1 MSLVTLSSKRNTE
14 VQRDTDP
21 AIIKNHFKDGLVL
34 REGTEVGLVSLTIN
48 KLDLF
53 EIIAGQNDVFVW
65 RIGNRQSF
73 EQHTV
78 TIAEGN
84 YNGSSLAT
92 ELAAKANASTL
103 LGNFKGQWTCTFDQT
118 GQGGDGAFSMN
129 YGQNETPAAPNDQTY
144 SLYDGGAPNFTNN
157 GTSIVQVRGA
167 VGNPAVDDFST
178 ADNPLIIT
186 GNKGIFPNDG
196 DFECII
202 RPQEGYT
209 QLDQSEALRASGGF
223 VDETVYSLGVPT
235 NRLGTFNVAVGT
247 PATNGWQL
255 EFIYD
260 NGDDPTFWVYLGDG
274 EWGVDDGG
282 GGALTATRE
291 NCDDFY
297 FYNPTRGVWAD
308 ALNGGRGAEV
318 ANNGSFYILQGGV
331 PFSVPPGNVG
341 MGKTISGYVR
351 NYLYKGRTN
360 YPADVNADI
369 LKTSPDGFD
378 ITVTCEDTG
387 AEDGVLFSL
396 GKMVQ
401 NAGIEFP
408 NPNWRQPSAL
418 VADFQDLNPL
428 TDFTS
433 LPAISGVTP
442 SNWAAYNYPDDHIKI
457 RVAISK
463 VLNIQIY
470 LSHDTAGDNVFI
482 EEQFVR
488 RTGDSNGFNTTIK
501 EKFFP
506 LRPVIA
512 IGRGNQYFSSRYILQ
527 GKFDT
532 TEIVN
537 PNFQVASSAITL
549 HKGDPVDLADE
560 SETVIT
566 SPATAVPA
574 NAMTVSALYK
584 FGEIFASDETGS
596 PPEGGLN
603 VNDLT
608 PSGSINPVLGFNR
621 LYNFTS
627 GQTTNGVTSTSNPI
641 TNIAEPTLSL
651 ELPDFNIKGAN
662 GNTGDSMRVIAVVPK
677 EELNTNEKTGT
688 LHYYPTFPIMIDLNL
703 PQEQIFYDL
712 NAILRLPDGRVA
724 NDLINPTEITLLF
737 KEGEESKQR
746 RMMKEQAQMIS
757 SVMGNRQ
764 SAMIGGIGNGNPL
777 I

>member
-1 MSLVTLSSKRNTE
+1 MSLVTLSSKRNTL

-53 EIIAGQNDVFVW
+53 EVIAGQNDVFIW

-78 TIAEGN
+78 TINEGN
-84 YNGSSLAT
+84 YNGSTLAI
-92 ELAAKANASTL
+92 ELASKANASTL
-103 LGNFKGQWTCTFDQT
+103 LGNYKGQWTCVFDQT
-118 GQGGDGAFSMN
+118 GQGGQGSFTMN
-129 YGQNETPAAPNDQTY
+129 YGQNDVPAAPNEQTY
-144 SLYDGGAPNFTNN
+144 SVFDGGTPNFTNN
-157 GTSIVQVRGA
+157 GSPSVNISGSTGGQ
-167 VGNPAVDDFST
+167 VDDFSSS
-178 ADNPLIIT
+178 DNPLIIT

-209 QLDQSEALRASGGF
+209 EADQITALQAGGSP
-223 VDETVYSLGVPT
+223 VDQTIYIAGVP
-235 NRLGTFNVAVGT
+235 NLFEGTFNNTTGT
-247 PATNGWQL
+247 PAANGWQL
-255 EFIYD
+255 AFQYT
-260 NGDDPTFWVYLGDG
+260 NGDPPAYWVYLGDG
-274 EWGVDDGG
+274 EWGH
-282 GGALTATRE
+282 ALTGINTANRT

-297 FYNPTRGVWAD
+297 FWNPTRGVFAD
-308 ALNGGRGAEV
+308 ADNGGRHTENPLVGD
-318 ANNGSFYILQGGV
+318 FFIITGGTQFTV
-331 PFSVPPGNVG
+331 PQGNVG
-341 MGKTISGYVR
+341 MGKSVSGYVR

-360 YPADVNADI
+360 YPGDVNADI

-378 ITVTCEDTG
+378 ITLTCEDNDDKTG
-387 AEDGVLFSL
+387 VEFSL
-396 GKMVQ
+396 GRMVQ

-408 NPNWRQPSAL
+408 NANWRLPSAL
-418 VADFQDLNPL
+418 IADFQNLDP
-428 TDFTS
+428 TADFTS
-433 LPAISGVTP
+433 LPVISGVQP
-442 SNWAAYNYPDDHIKI
+442 ANWTSYTYPTDHIKM

-463 VLNIQIY
+463 VLQVQIY

-488 RTGDSNGFNTTIK
+488 RTGDANGFNTTIK

-506 LRPVIA
+506 LRPCMA
-512 IGRGNQYFSSRYILQ
+512 IGRGNQYFSSRYIVK
-527 GKFDT
+527 GKYDT

-537 PNFQVASSAITL
+537 PNFQVASEAITL
-549 HKGDPVDLADE
+549 HKGDAVDLEDE
-560 SETVIT
+560 SETVST
-566 SPATAVPA
+566 SPLGAVPT

-584 FGEIFASDETGS
+584 FGEIYASDTTGN
-596 PPEGGLN
+596 PPEGGLDAA
-603 VNDLT
+603 DLT
-608 PSGSINPVLGFNR
+608 PVGSINTLLGFNR
-621 LYNFTS
+621 LYNFVA
-627 GQTTNGVTSTSNPI
+627 GQTSNGVTSTNNPI

-688 LHYYPTFPIMIDLNL
+688 LHYYPAFPIMIDLNL

-712 NAILRLPDGRVA
+712 NAILRLPDGKVA

-746 RMMKEQAQMIS
+746 RMMKEQAQLIS
-757 SVMGNRQ
+757 SMMGNKQ
-764 SAMIGGIGNGNPL
+764 SAMIGGIGSGNPL

>member
-1 MSLVTLSSKRNTE
+1 MSLVTISSKRNTE

-34 REGTEVGLVSLTIN
+34 REGTEVALVSLTIN

-53 EIIAGQNDVFVW
+53 EIIAGENDVFIW

-84 YNGSSLAT
+84 YNGSTLAT
-92 ELAAKANASTL
+92 ELALKANASTL
-103 LGNFKGQWTCTFDQT
+103 LGNFKGTWTCTFDQT
-118 GQGGDGAFSMN
+118 AQNGEGAFTMN
-129 YGQNETPAAPNDQTY
+129 YGQNETPAAPNEQTY
-144 SLYDGGAPNFTNN
+144 TAYDGGNPVFTNN
-157 GTSIVQVRGA
+157 GSASVNISGA
-167 VGNPAVDDFST
+167 SGNPATDDFST
-178 ADNPLIIT
+178 GDNPLIIT

-209 QLDQSEALRASGGF
+209 EIDQREALRASGGL
-223 VDETVYSLGVPT
+223 VDETVYTGGTPT
-235 NRLGTFNVAVGT
+235 VRDGTFNMTVS
-247 PATNGWQL
+247 PALDNGWTLTFQ
-255 EFIYD
+255 YS
-260 NGDDPTFWVYLGDG
+260 NGDPQVFWVYLGDG
-274 EWGVDDGG
+274 EWGAGTDGSV
-282 GGALTATRE
+282 AATRA
-291 NCDDFY
+291 NCDDFW
-297 FYNPTRGVWAD
+297 FYNPSRGVYAD
-308 ALNGGRGAEV
+308 VDNGERGPEV
-318 ANNGSFYILQGGV
+318 PNTGAFYKPQGST
-331 PFSVPPGNVG
+331 FSVVQGNVG

-351 NYLYKGRTN
+351 NYLYKGRDN
-360 YPADVNADI
+360 YPGDANADI

-396 GKMVQ
+396 GRMVQ
-401 NAGIEFP
+401 NQGTEFP
-408 NPNWRQPSAL
+408 NPGWRNASAL
-418 VADFQDLNPL
+418 VTDFEDLNPT
-428 TDFTS
+428 TDFS
-433 LPAISGVTP
+433 GLPPVAGVTP
-442 SNWAAYNYPDDHIKI
+442 ANWASYNYPDDHIKI

-463 VLNIQIY
+463 VLQVQVY

-488 RTGDSNGFNTTIK
+488 RTGDANGFNTTIK

-506 LRPVIA
+506 LRPVMA
-512 IGRGNQYFSSRYILQ
+512 VGRGNQYFASRYIAK
-527 GKFDT
+527 GKFDS

-537 PNFQVASSAITL
+537 PNFEVANANTVL
-549 HKGDPVDLADE
+549 HKGESVDLADE
-560 SETVIT
+560 SETVTT
-566 SPATAVPA
+566 SPATAIPA

-584 FGEIFASDETGS
+584 FGEIYASDTGGN
-596 PPEGGLN
+596 PPEGGLAAE
-603 VNDLT
+603 DLT

-621 LYNFTS
+621 LYNFGA
-627 GQTTNGVTSTSNPI
+627 GQTTNGVVSTNSPI

-677 EELNTNEKTGT
+677 EELHTNEKTGT
-688 LHYYPTFPIMIDLNL
+688 LHYYPSFPIMIDLNL

-757 SVMGNRQ
+757 SAMGNRQ
-764 SAMIGGIGNGNPL
+764 SAMIGGIGSGNPL

>member
-53 EIIAGQNDVFVW
+53 EIIAGQNDVFIW

-84 YNGSSLAT
+84 YNGSSLAI
-92 ELAAKANASTL
+92 ELASKANASTL
-103 LGNFKGQWTCTFDQT
+103 LGNFKGTWTCSFDQT
-118 GQGGDGAFSMN
+118 AQNGEGAFTMN
-129 YGQNETPAAPNDQTY
+129 YGQNEPPANSNAQTY
-144 SLYDGGAPNFTNN
+144 SVFDGGNPVFSNN
-157 GTSIVQVRGA
+157 GTAEVSVQGA
-167 VGNPAVDDFST
+167 SGNPATDDFNT
-178 ADNPLIIT
+178 GDNPLIIT

-209 QLDQSEALRASGGF
+209 EIDQREALRASGGL
-223 VDETVYSLGVPT
+223 VEETIFTGGTPAS
-235 NRLGTFNVAVGT
+235 RLGTFIVTSGT
-247 PATNGWQL
+247 PATNGWTL
-255 EFIYD
+255 EFEYE
-260 NGDDPTFWVYLGDG
+260 NGDPSGFWVYLGDG
-274 EWGVDDGG
+274 EWGVDEADAG
-282 GGALTATRE
+282 TTPATRA
-291 NCDDFY
+291 NSDRFY
-297 FYNPTRGVWAD
+297 FYNPSRGVYAD
-308 ALNGGRGAEV
+308 VDNGERGNEV
-318 ANNGSFYILQGGV
+318 PNTGSFYIKNGDVQFNV
-331 PFSVPPGNVG
+331 PQGNVG
-341 MGKTISGYVR
+341 MGTSISGYVR
-351 NYLYKGRTN
+351 NYLYKGRDN
-360 YPADVNADI
+360 YPGDVNADI

-378 ITVTCEDTG
+378 ITVTCEDT
-387 AEDGVLFSL
+387 ADETGVLFSL
-396 GKMVQ
+396 GRMVQ
-401 NAGIEFP
+401 NQGIEFP
-408 NPNWRQPSAL
+408 NPGWRNNSAL
-418 VADFQDLNPL
+418 IADFTNLDP
-428 TDFTS
+428 TSDFAS
-433 LPAISGVTP
+433 LPAISGVQP
-442 SNWAAYNYPDDHIKI
+442 ANWASYNYPDDHIKI

-463 VLNIQIY
+463 VLQVQIY

-512 IGRGNQYFSSRYILQ
+512 IGRGNQYYASRYILK

-537 PNFQVASSAITL
+537 PNFQVANANTVL
-549 HKGDPVDLADE
+549 HKGETVEFEDE
-560 SETVIT
+560 SETVTT
-566 SPATAVPA
+566 SSATAVPA
-574 NAMTVSALYK
+574 NAMTLGALYK
-584 FGEIFASDETGS
+584 FGEIFASDTGGN
-596 PPEGGLN
+596 PPEGGLDAL
-603 VNDLT
+603 DLT

-621 LYNFTS
+621 LYNFNA
-627 GQTTNGVTSTSNPI
+627 GQTTNGVTSTNNPI

-677 EELNTNEKTGT
+677 EELHTNEKTGT
-688 LHYYPTFPIMIDLNL
+688 LHYYPSFPIMIDLNL

>member
-1 MSLVTLSSKRNTE
+1 MSLVTISSKRNTE

-53 EIIAGQNDVFVW
+53 EIIAGQNDIFIW

-78 TIAEGN
+78 TISEGN
-84 YNGSSLAT
+84 YNGSSLAI

-103 LGNFKGQWTCTFDQT
+103 LGNYKGQWTCTFDQSA
-118 GQGGDGAFSMN
+118 QGGEGAFTMN
-129 YGQNETPAAPNDQTY
+129 YGQNEPPTVPNAQTY
-144 SLYDGGAPNFTNN
+144 TTYEGGSPIYTNN
-157 GTSIVQVRGA
+157 GSASVNVSGSA
-167 VGNPAVDDFST
+167 GGGVADFQND
-178 ADNPLIIT
+178 DNPLIIT

-209 QLDQSEALRASGGF
+209 EADQTTSLQAGGGL
-223 VDETVYSLGVPT
+223 VTETVYVASIPT
-235 NRLGTFNVAVGT
+235 TRDGTFNNTTGV
-247 PATNGWQL
+247 PATNGWDL
-255 EFIYD
+255 EFSYD
-260 NGDDPTFWVYLGDG
+260 NGDPSSYWVYLGDG
-274 EWGVDDGG
+274 EWGANSDGTV
-282 GGALTATRE
+282 TANRA
-291 NCDDFY
+291 NSSDFY

-308 ALNGGRGAEV
+308 GDNGGRGTEV
-318 ANNGSFYILQGGV
+318 ANTGSFYILQGGI
-331 PFSVPPGNVG
+331 PFSVAQGNVG

-360 YPADVNADI
+360 YPGDVNADI

-378 ITVTCEDTG
+378 ITVTCEDN
-387 AEDGVLFSL
+387 AARDGVLFSL

-401 NAGIEFP
+401 NQGIEFP
-408 NPNWRQPSAL
+408 NPNWRNNSAL
-418 VADFQDLNPL
+418 VAGFETLDPE
-428 TDFTS
+428 TDFTT

-442 SNWAAYNYPDDHIKI
+442 SNWASYTYGTDHIKI

-463 VLNIQIY
+463 VLQIQIY

-488 RTGDSNGFNTTIK
+488 RTGDSNGFNTTLK
-501 EKFFP
+501 EKFYP
-506 LRPVIA
+506 LRPVVA
-512 IGRGNQYFSSRYILQ
+512 VGRGNQYFASRYILK
-527 GKFDT
+527 GKYDD

-537 PNFQVASSAITL
+537 PNFEVANANTVL
-549 HKGDPVDLADE
+549 HKGEDVELADE
-560 SETVIT
+560 SETVT
-566 SPATAVPA
+566 VSPAVAVPA

-584 FGEIFASDETGS
+584 FGEVYASDTGGV

-608 PSGSINPVLGFNR
+608 PDGSINNLIGFNR
-621 LYNFTS
+621 LYNFNS
-627 GQTTNGVTSTSNPI
+627 GQTSNGVTSTNNPI

-746 RMMKEQAQMIS
+746 RMLKEQAQMIS
-757 SVMGNRQ
+757 SMVGNKQ
-764 SAMIGGIGNGNPL
+764 QAMIGGIGSGNPL

>member
-1 MSLVTLSSKRNTE
+1 MSLVTISSKRNSQ

-48 KLDLF
+48 KLNLF
-53 EIIAGQNDVFVW
+53 EIITGLNDIFIW

-73 EQHTV
+73 DQHTV
-78 TIAEGN
+78 TISQGN
-84 YNGSSLAT
+84 YNGATLAI
-92 ELAAKANASTL
+92 EIAAKANASTL
-103 LGNFKGQWTCTFDQT
+103 LGNYRGQWTCSYDQSL
-118 GQGGDGAFSMN
+118 QGGEGGFTMN
-129 YGQNETPAAPNDQTY
+129 YGQNEVPAAPNKQNY
-144 SLYDGGAPNFTNN
+144 STFDGGTPVFINN
-157 GTSIVQVRGA
+157 GSDSVSISGA
-167 VGNPAVDDFST
+167 AGNPAVDDFET
-178 ADNPLIIT
+178 NDNPLIIT
-186 GNKGIFPNDG
+186 GNRGIFPNDG

-202 RPQEGYT
+202 RPQEGYE
-209 QLDQSEALRASGGF
+209 LADQITALVAGGGF
-223 VDETVYSLGVPT
+223 VDETIFTGGSAT
-235 NRLGTFNVAVGT
+235 SRIGTFNGTGGT

-255 EFIYD
+255 EFTYD

-274 EWGVDDGG
+274 EWGADDGG
-282 GGALTATRE
+282 DGLLPATRV

-297 FYNPTRGVWAD
+297 FWNPTRGVWAD
-308 ALNGGRGAEV
+308 ELNGGRGTEV
-318 ANNGSFYILQGGV
+318 ANTGSFYIQQGGNPFTV
-331 PFSVPPGNVG
+331 PQGNVG
-341 MGKTISGYVR
+341 MGKSISGYAR

-360 YPADVNADI
+360 YPADPNADL

-378 ITVTCEDTG
+378 ITLTCEDNADKT
-387 AEDGVLFSL
+387 GVLFTL
-396 GKMVQ
+396 GRMVQ

-408 NPNWRQPSAL
+408 NPNWRLPSAL
-418 VADFQDLNPL
+418 VAGFINLNPL
-428 TDFTS
+428 NDFS
-433 LPAISGVTP
+433 GLPAISGVTP
-442 SNWAAYNYPDDHIKI
+442 TNWTSYTYPTDHIRL

-463 VLNIQIY
+463 VLQIQIY
-470 LSHDTAGDNVFI
+470 LAHDTGGDNVFI

-488 RTGDSNGFNTTIK
+488 RTGDANGFNTTIK

-512 IGRGNQYFSSRYILQ
+512 IGRGNQYFASRYILK
-527 GKFDT
+527 GKFDSE
-532 TEIVN
+532 EILN
-537 PNFQVASSAITL
+537 PDFQKASSAITL
-549 HKGDPVDLADE
+549 HKGDPVDLEDE
-560 SETVIT
+560 SGTVT
-566 SPATAVPA
+566 NNKVGADPA

-584 FGEIFASDETGS
+584 FGEIFASDTTGT
-596 PPEGGLN
+596 PPSGGLN
-603 VNDLT
+603 VDDLN
-608 PSGSINPVLGFNR
+608 PSGSINPVLGFDR
-621 LYNFTS
+621 LYNFNA
-627 GQTTNGVTSTSNPI
+627 GKATNGVTSSSNPI

-703 PQEQIFYDL
+703 PQSQIFYDL

-746 RMMKEQAQMIS
+746 RMLKEQAELMASII
-757 SVMGNRQ
+757 GNRQ

>member
-1 MSLVTLSSKRNTE
+1 MSLVTISSKRNTE

-34 REGTEVGLVSLTIN
+34 REGTEVALVSLTIN

-53 EIIAGQNDVFVW
+53 EIIAGENDVFIW

-84 YNGSSLAT
+84 YNGSTLAT
-92 ELAAKANASTL
+92 ELALKANASTL
-103 LGNFKGQWTCTFDQT
+103 LGNFKGTWTCTFDQT
-118 GQGGDGAFSMN
+118 AQNGEGAFTMN
-129 YGQNETPAAPNDQTY
+129 YDQNETPAAPNAQTY
-144 SLYDGGAPNFTNN
+144 TAYDGGTPSITNN
-157 GTSIVQVRGA
+157 GTALVQVNGA
-167 VGNPAVDDFST
+167 VGNPAVDDFAT
-178 ADNPLIIT
+178 GDNPLIIT

-209 QLDQSEALRASGGF
+209 EIDQREALRASGGL
-223 VDETVYSLGVPT
+223 VDETIYSGGTPT
-235 NRLGTFNVAVGT
+235 NRLGTFTPTTGT
-247 PATNGWQL
+247 PATNGWSL
-255 EFIYD
+255 VFTYE
-260 NGDDPTFWVYLGDG
+260 NGDDPTYWVYLGDG
-274 EWGVDDGG
+274 EWGVDETYDGT
-282 GGALTATRE
+282 LTATRA
-291 NCDDFY
+291 NSDDFY
-297 FYNPTRGVWAD
+297 FWNPTRGVWAD
-308 ALNGGRGAEV
+308 ELNGGRGAEV
-318 ANNGSFYILQGGV
+318 VNTGSFYIKNGGV
-331 PFSVPPGNVG
+331 PFAVVQGNIG

-360 YPADVNADI
+360 YPGDANADI

-378 ITVTCEDTG
+378 ITVTCEDTE
-387 AEDGVLFSL
+387 AEDGVFFSL
-396 GKMVQ
+396 GRMVQ

-408 NPNWRQPSAL
+408 NPGWRSASSL
-418 VADFQDLNPL
+418 V
-428 TDFTS
+428 TDFEDLDPTSDFSS
-433 LPAISGVTP
+433 LPPVAGVTP
-442 SNWAAYNYPDDHIKI
+442 ANWASYNYPDDHIKI

-463 VLNIQIY
+463 VLQVQIY
-470 LSHDTAGDNVFI
+470 LSHDTSGNGTFI

-506 LRPVIA
+506 LRPVMA
-512 IGRGNQYFSSRYILQ
+512 VGRGNQYFASRYFLQ
-527 GKFDT
+527 GKFDS

-537 PNFQVASSAITL
+537 PNFEVANANTVL
-549 HKGDPVDLADE
+549 HKGESVELEDE
-560 SETVIT
+560 SDTVTT
-566 SPATAVPA
+566 SPAAAVPA

-584 FGEIFASDETGS
+584 FGEIYASDTGGN
-596 PPEGGLN
+596 PPEGGLAAE
-603 VNDLT
+603 DLT

-621 LYNFTS
+621 LYNFGS
-627 GQTTNGVTSTSNPI
+627 GQTSNGVVSTNSPI

-677 EELNTNEKTGT
+677 EELHTNEKTGT
-688 LHYYPTFPIMIDLNL
+688 LHYYPSFPIMIDLNL

-746 RMMKEQAQMIS
+746 RMMKEQALMIS

-764 SAMIGGIGNGNPL
+764 SAMIGGIGSGNPL

>member
-84 YNGSSLAT
+84 YNGSSLAI
-92 ELAAKANASTL
+92 ELALKANASTL
-103 LGNFKGQWTCTFDQT
+103 LGNFKGQWTCTFDQS
-118 GQGGDGAFSMN
+118 GQGGDGSFTMN
-129 YGQNETPAAPNDQTY
+129 YGQNETPATNNSQTY
-144 SLYDGGAPNFTNN
+144 NLYDGGTPSFTNN
-157 GTSIVQVRGA
+157 GTALVQVSGA
-167 VGNPAVDDFST
+167 VGNPAVDDFAT
-178 ADNPLIIT
+178 GDNPLIIT

-196 DFECII
+196 DFQCII

-209 QLDQSEALRASGGF
+209 QADQVTALQAGGGF
-223 VDETVYSLGVPT
+223 CDETVYTASVGVT
-235 NRLGTFNVAVGT
+235 RTGAFNNTTGTEAS
-247 PATNGWQL
+247 NGWQL
-255 EFIYD
+255 LFQYD
-260 NGDDPTFWVYLGDG
+260 NGDDPTYWVYLGDG
-274 EWGVDDGG
+274 EWGADDGG
-282 GGALTATRE
+282 DGQDTANRA

-297 FYNPTRGVWAD
+297 FYNPTRGVWANIE
-308 ALNGGRGAEV
+308 NGGRGAEV
-318 ANNGSFYILQGGV
+318 PNTGAFYILQGGV
-331 PFSVPPGNVG
+331 PFSVPQGNVG
-341 MGKTISGYVR
+341 MGKTVSGYVR

-369 LKTSPDGFD
+369 LKSSPDGFD
-378 ITVTCEDTG
+378 ITLTCEDTA

-396 GKMVQ
+396 GRMVQ

-408 NPNWRQPSAL
+408 NANWRLPSAL
-418 VADFQDLNPL
+418 IADFENLNPL
-428 TDFTS
+428 TDFTG

-463 VLNIQIY
+463 VLQIQIY

-488 RTGDSNGFNTTIK
+488 RTGDNNNFNTTIK

-512 IGRGNQYFSSRYILQ
+512 VGRGNQYFASRYILE

-549 HKGDPVDLADE
+549 HKGDAVDLADE
-560 SETVIT
+560 SETVTI

-574 NAMTVSALYK
+574 NAMTVGALYK
-584 FGEIFASDETGS
+584 FGEIFASDTTGS
-596 PPEGGLN
+596 PPEGGLDAL
-603 VNDLT
+603 DLT
-608 PSGSINPVLGFNR
+608 PSGSINSTIGFNR
-621 LYNFTS
+621 LYNFAS

-746 RMMKEQAQMIS
+746 RMLKEQAQMIS